1 MPSSIKNILLAVL
14 ATFLLVLPPL
24 YALVTLGDHAGD
36 QPVRVLSRYLNFL
49 YARDFR
55 QAYRLISSEDQ
66 RLKRQEIYVR
76 ERGPF
81 TGFTQDVAR
90 KLAEQIEIRAV
101 QEQSDGTL
109 NRVRVALKA
118 PDAGGLAP
126 LLHNWDESRLNAL
139 SMPERKKIL
148 ATLDDLAR
156 DNKLPIITGE
166 EEFVLV
172 KEGAQW
178 KVFLNWAAGV
188 QVNFATNLP
197 VNGNG
202 ALAAEPV
209 TKGTVAR
216 AGDVFTVGFKVKN
229 LTDHEIRTR
238 IAHRIEPK
246 ELAEY
251 LDLVECALLLPVRIR
266 PGEEQVYN
274 STYLVRGDLPDG
286 IKALNVTYDFKIEG

>member
-1 MPSSIKNILLAVL
+1 MPSSSKNILLAVV

-24 YALVTLGDHAGD
+24 YALVTRGDHASD

-49 YARDFR
+49 YARDFH

-66 RLKRQEIYVR
+66 RLKREDVYVR

-90 KLAEQIEIRAV
+90 KLAELIEIRAV
-101 QEQSDGTL
+101 GEQSDGTL
-109 NRVRVALKA
+109 NRIRVAMKL
-118 PDAGGLAP
+118 PDAGGVAP
-126 LLHNWDESRLNAL
+126 LLLEWDETRLNAL
-139 SMPERKKIL
+139 SIPERKKIL
-148 ATLDDLAR
+148 ASIDNLAR
-156 DNKLPIITGE
+156 DNKVPMIEGE

-178 KVFLNWAAGV
+178 KVFLNWAAGI

-197 VNGNG
+197 AEGG
-202 ALAAEPV
+202 IAAEPV

-216 AGDVFTVGFKVKN
+216 SGDVFTIGFKVKN
-229 LTDHEIRTR
+229 LTANEIRTR
-238 IAHRIEPK
+238 IVHRIEPQG
-246 ELAEY
+246 LAEY
-251 LDLVECALLLPVRIR
+251 LDLVECALLLPVRVR
-266 PGEEQVYN
+266 PGEEQIYS
-274 STYLVRGDLPDG
+274 STYVVRGDLPDG

>member
-24 YALVTLGDHAGD
+24 YALVTLGDHAGE

-66 RLKRQEIYVR
+66 RLKRLDVYVR

-90 KLAEQIEIRAV
+90 KLADLIDIRAV
-101 QEQSDGTL
+101 AEQSDGTL
-109 NRVRVALKA
+109 SRVRVAMKL
-118 PDAGGLAP
+118 PDAGGVAP
-126 LLHNWDESRLNAL
+126 LLLNWDETRLNAL
-139 SMPERKKIL
+139 STPERKKIL
-148 ATLDDLAR
+148 ATIDDLAR
-156 DNKLPIITGE
+156 ENKLPMIEGE

-178 KVFLNWAAGV
+178 KIFLNWAAGI

-197 VNGNG
+197 TDG
-202 ALAAEPV
+202 AIAAEPM

-216 AGDVFTVGFKVKN
+216 SGDLFTIGFKVKN
-229 LTDHEIRTR
+229 LTANEIRTR
-238 IAHRIEPK
+238 IVHRIEPQG
-246 ELAEY
+246 LAEY
-251 LDLVECALLLPVRIR
+251 LDLVECALLLPVRVR
-266 PGEEQVYN
+266 PAEEQIFN
-274 STYLVRGDLPDG
+274 STYVVRSDLPDG
-286 IKALNVTYDFKIEG
+286 IKALTVTYDFKIEG

>member
-24 YALVTLGDHAGD
+24 CAVVKLGDHAGD

-55 QAYRLISSEDQ
+55 QAYRFISSEDQ
-66 RLKRQEIYVR
+66 RLKRQEVYVR

-81 TGFTQDVAR
+81 RGFTQDVAR
-90 KLAEQIEIRAV
+90 KLAELIEIRAV
-101 QEQSDGTL
+101 TEQSDGTL
-109 NRVRVALKA
+109 HRIRVAMKL
-118 PDAGGLAP
+118 PDASGVAP
-126 LLHNWDESRLNAL
+126 LLLDWDETRLNAL
-139 SMPERKKIL
+139 STPERRKIL
-148 ATLDDLAR
+148 ASIDDLAR
-156 DNKLPIITGE
+156 DNKLPMIEGE

-197 VNGNG
+197 
-202 ALAAEPV
+202 AEDAIAAEPL

-216 AGDVFTVGFKVKN
+216 SGDVFTIGFKVKN
-229 LTDHEIRTR
+229 LTTNEIRTR
-238 IAHRIEPK
+238 IVHRIEPQG
-246 ELAEY
+246 LAEY
-251 LDLVECALLLPVRIR
+251 LDLVECALLLPVRVR
-266 PGEEQVYN
+266 PAEEQIFN
-274 STYLVRGDLPDG
+274 STYVVRGDLPDG
-286 IKALNVTYDFKIEG
+286 IKALTVTYDFKIEG

>member
-1 MPSSIKNILLAVL
+1 MAFSGRNILLAGFAALLL
-14 ATFLLVLPPL
+14 ALPPL
-24 YALVTLGDHAGD
+24 YALARLGDDTADAPAG
-36 QPVRVLSRYLNFL
+36 VIERYLEYL

-55 QAYRLISSEDQ
+55 QAYRFIASEDQ
-66 RLKRQEIYVR
+66 RLKRQDVYVR

-81 TGFTQDVAR
+81 HGFTQDVAR
-90 KLAEQIEIRAV
+90 QLAELIEVRTV
-101 QEQSDGTL
+101 TEQSDGSL

-118 PDAGGLAP
+118 PNGGEIAP
-126 LLHNWDESRLNAL
+126 LVHNWDETRLNAL

-148 ATLDDLAR
+148 ATLESLAR
-156 DNKLPIITGE
+156 ADKLPVIEGE
-166 EEFVLV
+166 EEYVLV
-172 KEGAQW
+172 KEGSQW

-197 VNGNG
+197 GDGNG
-202 ALAAEPV
+202 AIAAEPV

-216 AGDVFTVGFKVKN
+216 SGDVFIVGFKVRN
-229 LTDHEIRTR
+229 LAAHEIRTR

-266 PGEEQVYN
+266 PGEEQIYN